1 MTFEPTNIDLVITPA
16 TWHQHVHK
24 FDKTE
29 TDLLNLVGWYGSTH
43 TAAMWRK
50 DPSFLRVFRE
60 QGVVG
65 FDPQLDDWDPE
76 FAAIEAEVLAKA
88 SVIVI
93 RLENNELLNGS
104 LGSIAEIGLAL
115 TSAALR
121 GQVVIVSIEDN
132 LLTTL
137 NEPGAIAQYMMLELS
152 VEHLDQVE
160 SLTRFLDIHRGNN
173 LHELAHMACEAAQQ
187 QITDCHECVNFDKFL
202 AKKSRRSQNYPLR
215 VLLGGSGGAYSEA
228 YDEEFIRK
236 KDDLISRY
244 LKEEQVVKILS
255 EGAIAEAWKI
265 PYGSID
271 NIGVALATRTLLAIE
286 TEFKQEAD
294 LLLLPI
300 MAEAA
305 SKAASSEIGF
315 LLFHALV
322 TGQDVRIYMEPF
334 DPVDYIRYQLKD
346 VDYGATTDAKQAR
359 LALREAGVAD
369 SILATAVRE
378 EIFEAFEIFLRL
390 KQGDDDPSFREI
402 KQSLLGKTEA
412 FHNADNIRRV
422 RTLVQAHLDKLVTDE
437 RFSDFF
443 GYSTQ
448 IINSD

>member
-1 MTFEPTNIDLVITPA
+1 MTLKPSTDLIITPA
-16 TWHQHVHK
+16 TWQQHVNK
-24 FDKTE
+24 FDRTS

-50 DPSFLRVFRE
+50 DPEFLRVFRE
-60 QGVVG
+60 HGVIG
-65 FDPQLDDWDPE
+65 FDPQLDDWDPS
-76 FAAIEAEVLAKA
+76 FAAIEAEVLATA
-88 SVIVI
+88 AVIII
-93 RLENNELLNGS
+93 RLENYELLNGS

-152 VEHLDQVE
+152 IEHLDQVE

-173 LHELAHMACEAAQQ
+173 LYELAHMACEAAQQ
-187 QITDCHECVNFDKFL
+187 QKIDCHECVNFGDFL
-202 AKKSRRSQNYPLR
+202 AKKTRRSKNYPLR
-215 VLLGGSGGAYSEA
+215 ILLGGSGGAYSEV
-228 YDEEFIRK
+228 YDEQFTRK
-236 KDDLISRY
+236 KDDLTSSY

-286 TEFKQEAD
+286 TEFKREAD

-300 MAEAA
+300 MAESA

-322 TGQDVRIYMEPF
+322 TGQNVRILLEPF
-334 DPVDYIRYQLKD
+334 DPVDYIRHQLKD
-346 VDYGATTDAKQAR
+346 VDYGATTDSKQAR
-359 LALREAGVAD
+359 IALKEAGVAD

-378 EIFEAFEIFLRL
+378 EVLEAFEIFKRLR
-390 KQGDDDPSFREI
+390 QGDGPSFREI
-402 KQSLLGKTEA
+402 KRSLLGKTEA

-422 RTLVQAHLDKLVTDE
+422 RTLVQAHLEKLVSDE

-443 GYSTQ
+443 DYSTQ
-448 IINSD
+448 VINSD